1 VSGEFGRSTACV
13 FGWSEIKRSFVV
25 IQSQTEPK
33 QAQYFSRLLNLMSS
47 LKGKVA
53 IVTGSSR
60 GIGSILA
67 KDLAKEG
74 CSIVV
79 NYSGSEAAA
88 KSVVDEITASGGVAI
103 AVQANVA
110 SPSDMTALFDAAIDQ
125 YGKVDI
131 LVNNAGI
138 SIYKLVKDTTEED
151 FERIFQINVK
161 GVFLGLKEAA
171 TRLQENGRVINFSSS
186 VTRLMLPTYG
196 VYSATK
202 AAVEQLTRVF
212 AKEVGARGI
221 TVNSISPG
229 PTNTELF
236 LKGKTEETI
245 QRLASMSA
253 LGRIGEPEDISSVV
267 LFLASESAAWVT
279 GQNIGANGGFA

>member
-1 VSGEFGRSTACV
+1 
-13 FGWSEIKRSFVV
+13 
-25 IQSQTEPK
+25 
-33 QAQYFSRLLNLMSS
+33 MDS

-53 IVTGSSR
+53 IITGSSR
-60 GIGSILA
+60 GIGSIIA
-67 KDLAKEG
+67 KDLAKVG
-74 CSIVV
+74 CDVV
-79 NYSGSEAAA
+79 INYSGSEAAA
-88 KSVVDEITASGGVAI
+88 KSVVDQIVTANGRAI
-103 AVQANVA
+103 AVKANVA
-110 SPSDMTALFDAAIDQ
+110 VPDDMTALFDAAIEH

-138 SIYKLVKDTTEED
+138 NIYKLVKDTTEED
-151 FERIFQINVK
+151 FDRIFQINVK

-171 TRLQENGRVINFSSS
+171 TRLHDNGRVINFSSS

-229 PTNTELF
+229 PTNTDLF
-236 LKGKTEETI
+236 LEGKTAETI
-245 QRLASMSA
+245 QRLASMAA
-253 LGRIGEPEDISSVV
+253 LGRIGEPVDISRVV
-267 LFLASESAAWVT
+267 LFLASESAGWVT
-279 GQNIGANGGFA
+279 GQNLGVNGGFA

>member
-1 VSGEFGRSTACV
+1 MAVSSGI
-13 FGWSEIKRSFVV
+13 IKNNSS
-25 IQSQTEPK
+25 IQDQPNPN
-33 QAQYFSRLLNLMSS
+33 QPRYFSRGLKFMSD
-47 LKGKVA
+47 LQGKVA

-60 GIGSILA
+60 GIGSIIA
-67 KDLAKEG
+67 KDLAKAG
-74 CSIVV
+74 CCIVV
-79 NYSGSEAAA
+79 NYSGNETAA
-88 KSVVDEITASGGVAI
+88 KNVVEQIVTAGGDAI
-103 AVQANVA
+103 AVKANVA
-110 SPSDMTALFDAAIDQ
+110 FSSDMAALFDAAIHQ

-138 SIYKLVKDTTEED
+138 NVYRLVKDTTEED
-151 FERIFQINVK
+151 FDRIFQINVK

-171 TRLQENGRVINFSSS
+171 TRLEEHGRVINFSSS

-229 PTNTELF
+229 PTNTDLF
-236 LKGKTEETI
+236 LEGKTEETI

-253 LGRIGEPEDISSVV
+253 LGRIGEPEDISRVV
-267 LFLASESAAWVT
+267 LFLASESASWVT
-279 GQNIGANGGFA
+279 GQNLGVNGGFA

>member
-1 VSGEFGRSTACV
+1 
-13 FGWSEIKRSFVV
+13 
-25 IQSQTEPK
+25 
-33 QAQYFSRLLNLMSS
+33 MSS

-60 GIGSILA
+60 GIGSIIA

-74 CSIVV
+74 CSLVV

-88 KSVVDEITASGGVAI
+88 NNVVNEITTAGGTAI
-103 AVQANVA
+103 AVKANVS
-110 SPSDMTALFDAAIDQ
+110 SPSDMTALFDAAISQ

-151 FERIFQINVK
+151 FDRIFQINVK

-171 TRLQENGRVINFSSS
+171 ARLEENGRVINFSSS
-186 VTRLMLPTYG
+186 VTRLMFPTYG
-196 VYSATK
+196 VYSSTK

-212 AKEVGARGI
+212 AKEIGTRGI

-229 PTNTELF
+229 PTNTDLF
-236 LKGKTEETI
+236 LEGKTEETI
-245 QRLASMSA
+245 QQLASMSA
-253 LGRIGEPEDISSVV
+253 LGRIGEPEDISRVV
-267 LFLASESAAWVT
+267 LFLASESAGWVT
-279 GQNIGANGGFA
+279 GQNLGVNGGFA